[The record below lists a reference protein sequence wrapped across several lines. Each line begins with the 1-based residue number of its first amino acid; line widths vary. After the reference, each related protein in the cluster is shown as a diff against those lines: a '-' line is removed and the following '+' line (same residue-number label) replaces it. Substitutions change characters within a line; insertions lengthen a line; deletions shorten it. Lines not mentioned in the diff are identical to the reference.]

1 MYFLFKG
8 RGSYKEPFII
18 YHRGVGGGGRVEDF
32 GADHLIVR
40 RTKGGSVI
48 TQENPKGRIAENF
61 GRIQR
66 GDHSNVLGK

>member
-1 MYFLFKG
+1 M
-8 RGSYKEPFII
+8 
-18 YHRGVGGGGRVEDF
+18 EDF
-32 GADHLIVR
+32 GGDHLIFR

-48 TQENPKGRIAENF
+48 THRNPKGRIAENF